1 MLLQKNYKFRQV
13 RKSVMKEEKL
23 IVGMPAGSLANA
35 SRGGNII
42 KLLKNAGF
50 ETRGYEEGGPTDFK
64 SVNFLFGWDGRP
76 QEFGSQLG
84 IQELDVAIAGGDWIK
99 ERILELRMEYNT
111 KLEIEEILPLNRGHV
126 RIVGIVTEDA
136 VDSADD
142 FFRDLCETKSII
154 TVVSEMPYLALNWVQ
169 EKLMAIGK
177 YEKFKDFSVQKYKTP
192 SKVENGLV
200 IYETWGKTES
210 KVKNGGADVGVE
222 ITQSGRAIKNYG
234 LKIIDEI
241 MVSQTG
247 IYINPALK
255 EDPLKSQLLK
265 MFLLNLYGSVNAEN
279 KVIIFFNVPNE
290 ALPEMKTYLKDN
302 QLFADEPTINV
313 GHTHSQLSIQVDT
326 KQHHLPLAKI
336 RFELAMR
343 NAVNID
349 TIPIDSSISSINV
362 LEF

>member
-1 MLLQKNYKFRQV
+1 MNN
-13 RKSVMKEEKL
+13 ENL
-23 IVGMPAGSLANA
+23 IIGMPAGSLANA

-42 KLLKNAGF
+42 QLLKNAGF

-84 IQELDVAIAGGDWIK
+84 IRELDVAIAGGDWIK
-99 ERILELRMEYNT
+99 ERILELKMEYNT
-111 KLEIEEILPLNRGHV
+111 SLEIEEILPLNRGHV
-126 RIVGIVTEDA
+126 RIVGIVSEEA
-136 VDSADD
+136 VDNAND
-142 FFRDLCETKSII
+142 FFRELCNAKKLI
-154 TVVSEMPYLALNWVQ
+154 TVVSEMPYLSLDWVQ
-169 EKLMAIGK
+169 ERLRAIGR
-177 YEKFKDFSVQKYKTP
+177 YEEFKEFSVQKYKTP
-192 SKVENGLV
+192 VKIDKGVI

-210 KVKNGGADVGVE
+210 KVKNGGADLGIE
-222 ITQSGRAIKNYG
+222 ITQSGRAIQNYG

-255 EDPLKSQLLK
+255 KDQQKSQLLR

-279 KVIIFFNVPNE
+279 KVIILFNVPNE
-290 ALPEMKTYLKDN
+290 ALEEMKGYLKDN

-313 GHTHSQLSIQVDT
+313 GQTHSQLSIQVDT

-343 NAVNID
+343 KAVNID

-362 LEF
+362 LGF